1 MALITIVI
9 TILAPA
15 MAAAK
20 RLSRAWSCVAVG
32 ALFVVSVLT
41 AHLQLPLISLL
52 ISLGALYFLAAFA
65 VYITVTG
72 NQVRLGL
79 ERISRGD
86 LSGSEESADWAGVR
100 GLQVERVKKMNQSLV
115 ELVIQVQHSSDKI
128 MGAAQ
133 AVALGN
139 NQLADRTEHQASTL
153 EEVASTMEELAA
165 TIQENARRCSEAS
178 TLTGEFSNTVSHGAD
193 RVKSVTHAMERIN
206 ATSKNIGEIVGL
218 IEGIAFQT
226 NILALNA
233 SVEAARAGEEG
244 RGFAVVANE
253 VRSLAHRSAEAAK
266 DIKKLIDASTQSV
279 DEGARGIQ
287 EAAQTM
293 DQVVDRVQTV
303 ADLVRNIAAASE
315 EQSQATEEVNRA
327 IVQMESVTQQNSA
340 MVQEA
345 AAAAMDFQGEVQ
357 QLDEAMVQFQTEKN
371 EGRDTVVDL
380 VKRAVAHIKN
390 VGMQQAC
397 DDFDDPK
404 GGFIF
409 DQFYLSVFDFK
420 GMRQANGMEPWKRGE
435 EIINVRDTDGKPY
448 VRYIVTRAQKKGFGW
463 VQYKWTN
470 PTSDKVELK
479 LVYFE
484 TIQDSV
490 VSCGIYLGD
499 RGVSMRRIDE
509 QSNEQHRPRVATER
523 LGQAKK
529 SRAAMAIRR

>member
-1 MALITIVI
+1 MAQTTLLAE
-9 TILAPA
+9 ILRPGIAG
-15 MAAAK
+15 AK
-20 RLSRAWSCVAVG
+20 RMSRGWSFVLVG
-32 ALFVVSVLT
+32 ALFAISISTAYLQWALLCAIVTAVVF
-41 AHLQLPLISLL
+41 
-52 ISLGALYFLAAFA
+52 YFLIAFG
-65 VYITVTG
+65 VYLSVTG
-72 NQVRLGL
+72 DQVKRGL
-79 ERISRGD
+79 DRISRGD
-86 LSGSEESADWAGVR
+86 LSGSQTSGWDVVR
-100 GLQVERVKKMNQSLV
+100 GQQVERLAKMNQNLV
-115 ELVIQVQHSSDKI
+115 ELVTQVRHSSDKI

-133 AVALGN
+133 AVARGN

-153 EEVASTMEELAA
+153 EEVTSTMEELAA
-165 TIQENARRCSEAS
+165 TIQENARRCSDAS
-178 TLTGEFSNTVSHGAD
+178 TLTSEFSNSVSRGAD
-193 RVKSVTHAMERIN
+193 HVKSVTHAMDRIN

-287 EAAQTM
+287 DAARTM
-293 DQVVDRVQTV
+293 NHVVGSVQTV

-315 EQSQATEEVNRA
+315 EQSQATAEVARA
-327 IVQMESVTQQNSA
+327 VAQMESVTQQNSA

-345 AAAAMDFQGEVQ
+345 AAASMDFQGEVQ

-371 EGRDTVVDL
+371 EGRGTVVDL
-380 VKRAVAHIKN
+380 VKRAVGHIKK
-390 VGMQQAC
+390 VGLQQAC

-404 GGFIF
+404 SEFIF
-409 DQFYLSVFDFK
+409 DQFYLSVFDFN
-420 GMRQANGMEPWKRGE
+420 GLRQANGMEPWKRGE
-435 EIINVRDTDGKPY
+435 DIIDVRDADGKPY
-448 VRYIVTRAQKKGFGW
+448 VHYIVTRAKNKGFGW
-463 VQYKWTN
+463 VQYKWRN
-470 PTSDKVELK
+470 PMTDKVELK

-484 TIQDSV
+484 SIQDSV

-509 QSNEQHRPRVATER
+509 QSDQQYRPRLATGR
-523 LGQAKK
+523 LGQSKK
-529 SRAAMAIRR
+529 THAAMAIRR